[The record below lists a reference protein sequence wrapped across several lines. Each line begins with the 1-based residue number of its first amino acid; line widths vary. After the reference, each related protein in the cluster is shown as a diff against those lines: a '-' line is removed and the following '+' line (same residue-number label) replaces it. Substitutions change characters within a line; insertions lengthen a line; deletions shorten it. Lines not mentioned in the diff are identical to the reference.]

1 MLPIGLGQRC
11 GICEHLSPTHI
22 KSVPGTDR
30 RLACE
35 VELSSTSQA
44 NRRLSASKIIY
55 VNIIW
60 GIRDAMYD
68 VPTQFLSET
77 FHIWDISYIISNSIF
92 PTIPDFQ
99 NGGGKCRTRGCRKS
113 ANKVWYW
120 PWFFALQALAVPS
133 TFFGFSSSP
142 ISSFFLHNSWQG
154 RE

>member
-44 NRRLSASKIIY
+44 NRRLSALKIIY

-68 VPTQFLSET
+68 VATQFLSET
-77 FHIWDISYIISNSIF
+77 FHIWNISYITSNSIF

-120 PWFFALQALAVPS
+120 PWFVRSWSIGRTQYFLRALI
-133 TFFGFSSSP
+133 FSNF
-142 ISSFFLHNSWQG
+142 FFLLT
-154 RE
+154 